1 MNRDNKPNMDKVKI
15 GGIVYE
21 IEKITDLQGKTGE
34 WGHIEYKTCRIVLD
48 DSASQQIEDQTL
60 IHEITHGIL
69 VEAGYINHEEE
80 QADRIGK
87 ILYQVLV
94 DNDFS
99 WLKNRKQAI
108 QHLDWQEQ
116 TAIYITI
123 LTASKSRR
131 FLYCPNCT
139 DDIKSCTVP
148 SPDVKRDYRVAT

>member
-34 WGHIEYKTCRIVLD
+34 WGHIEYKTCRIALD

-60 IHEITHGIL
+60 IHEITHGVL

-99 WLKNRKQAI
+99 WLKKRKQVI

-116 TAIYITI
+116 TAINHYK
-123 LTASKSRR
+123 L
-131 FLYCPNCT
+131 L
-139 DDIKSCTVP
+139 
-148 SPDVKRDYRVAT
+148 

>member
-1 MNRDNKPNMDKVKI
+1 MFIWDWVSIAFGWLVFLLLIFIILAVISGIIKGCKERIEEMNRDNKPKMDKVKI

-99 WLKNRKQAI
+99 WLKNRK
-108 QHLDWQEQ
+108 
-116 TAIYITI
+116 
-123 LTASKSRR
+123 
-131 FLYCPNCT
+131 
-139 DDIKSCTVP
+139 
-148 SPDVKRDYRVAT
+148 